1 MTRLDPALHPN
12 NLPRDF
18 VQAMAV
24 CITIQA
30 FGNDPIHVQSI
41 FDGLYGIGPNI
52 GVNTVGEF
60 IRLMERMHSRGL
72 ITMPTKTGTVMLTD
86 HGDEAATTFRNLWQ
100 GAGVLD
106 LTDLLGDTTKE
117 SM

>member
-1 MTRLDPALHPN
+1 MRPLDPALHPS

-30 FGNDPIHVQSI
+30 FGNAPCHVQSI
-41 FDGLYGIGPNI
+41 FDGLYGSNTGA
-52 GVNTVGEF
+52 NTVGEF
-60 IRLMERMHSRGL
+60 TALMEKMHHMGL
-72 ITMPTKTGTVMLTD
+72 ITFPSKTGTVILTD
-86 HGDEAATTFRNLWQ
+86 HGDEAATSFRDLWE
-100 GAGVLD
+100 GSGVLD
-106 LTDLLGDTTKE
+106 LSDLLGDTTKE

>member
-1 MTRLDPALHPN
+1 MTRLDPALHPS

-41 FDGLYGIGPNI
+41 FDGLYGVGPNI

-60 IRLMERMHSRGL
+60 TALLGKMHRLGL

-86 HGDEAATTFRNLWQ
+86 HGDEAATTFRGLWES
-100 GAGVLD
+100 AGVLD
-106 LTDLLGDTTKE
+106 LSDLLGDTKE
-117 SM
+117 SL

>member
-1 MTRLDPALHPN
+1 MNCPTNLLPE
-12 NLPRDF
+12 NLPRDL

-41 FDGLYGIGPNI
+41 FDGLYGVGPNI
-52 GVNTVGEF
+52 GMNTVGEF
-60 IRLMERMHSRGL
+60 TALMERMHSRGL
-72 ITMPTKTGTVMLTD
+72 ITMPSKTGTVILTD
-86 HGDEAATTFRNLWQ
+86 TGDEAATTFRNLWE

-106 LTDLLGDTTKE
+106 LSDLC
-117 SM
+117 